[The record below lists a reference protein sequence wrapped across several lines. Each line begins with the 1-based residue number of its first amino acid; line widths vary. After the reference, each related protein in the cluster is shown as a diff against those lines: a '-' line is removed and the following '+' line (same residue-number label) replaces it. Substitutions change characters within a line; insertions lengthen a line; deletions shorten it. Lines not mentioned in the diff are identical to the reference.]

1 MNLAYRMRPQTL
13 EKFFGQEHLVG
24 PTSILRLMIESGNIS
39 SMIFW
44 GPPGSGKTT
53 LANIIAKSVNANF
66 YTLSAVETGKA
77 DLQKIIKEAEKNKFE
92 ARNSKLEIDIHDQ
105 KSNTYTASKFDIR
118 DSSLQQRTI
127 LFIDEIHR
135 WNKAQQDSLLPY
147 VESGLITLIGAT
159 TENPSFEV
167 ISALLSRCRVFVLK
181 SLDQAYLAKIIDR
194 ALSDKEKGVG
204 EYHKK
209 ITPEAK
215 ELLIRLSGGDA
226 RIMLN
231 ALEMAVTL
239 KSPQPSLLK
248 RERKQKDS
256 LQTNDATS
264 PLRKGVQGDL
274 ITPEFIKEIF
284 QTRSAGL
291 YDKKA
296 DEHYNIISAFIKSMR
311 GSDVDASL
319 YYLARMLEN
328 GEDPK
333 FIARRMII
341 FASEDIGMADRGA
354 LIQANEAFEAVN
366 KIGMPESQ
374 LILAHVVIYL
384 ASAKKSRAVPNA
396 LGKAK
401 QAVYEFPNEPIP
413 LHLRNAPTKLMKN
426 LGYAK
431 NYEWSEQHVGPKGNL
446 SFLPDKL
453 KGKKFYE

>member
-1 MNLAYRMRPQTL
+1 MNLAFRLRPQTL
-13 EKFFGQEHLVG
+13 KEFFGQGHLVG
-24 PTSILRLMIESGNIS
+24 KDKIIQKMIETGTVS

-53 LANIIAKSVNANF
+53 LAYLIANASKSKF
-66 YTLSAVETGKA
+66 HHLSAVETGKA
-77 DLQKIIKEAEKNKFE
+77 DLKKIVLEAE
-92 ARNSKLEIDIHDQ
+92 ADQ
-105 KSNTYTASKFDIR
+105 KNNIK
-118 DSSLQQRTI
+118 TI

-135 WNKAQQDSLLPY
+135 WSKAQQDALLPY

-167 ISALLSRCRVFVLK
+167 ISALLSRSRIFVLK
-181 SLDQAYLAKIIDR
+181 SLDQEDLEKIIDN
-194 ALSDKEKGVG
+194 ALNDRERGVG
-204 EYHKK
+204 KYKK
-209 ITPEAK
+209 SLNEEAK

-231 ALEMAVTL
+231 AIEIMATTY
-239 KSPQPSLLK
+239 KEK
-248 RERKQKDS
+248 K
-256 LQTNDATS
+256 
-264 PLRKGVQGDL
+264 
-274 ITPEFIKEIF
+274 ITPEIVKEVF
-284 QTRSAGL
+284 QTRSAGI

-311 GSDVDASL
+311 GSDVDAAL

-341 FASEDIGMADRGA
+341 FASEDVGMADRGA
-354 LIQANEAFEAVN
+354 LIQANEAFEAVA
-366 KIGMPESQ
+366 KIGMPEAQ

-384 ASAKKSRAVPNA
+384 ATAKKSRAVPNA
-396 LGKAK
+396 LGRAK
-401 QAVYEFPNEPIP
+401 QAVYDFPNEPVP

-431 NYEWSEQHVGPKGNL
+431 NYEWSDQHVGPKGDL
-446 SFLPDKL
+446 SFLPEKL
-453 KGKKFYE
+453 KNKKFYE